1 MNLLGLDLL
10 AELVLPSYKFYFW
23 NVLTLKSIVWT
34 RRTPKNIWKYDWL
47 KSWVEM
53 QEVSHGHDFCWSR
66 NKITQIIH
74 ELSFYDVLLLN
85 STNLLMLG
93 DNARS

>member
-1 MNLLGLDLL
+1 
-10 AELVLPSYKFYFW
+10 
-23 NVLTLKSIVWT
+23 
-34 RRTPKNIWKYDWL
+34 
-47 KSWVEM
+47 M
-53 QEVSHGHDFCWSR
+53 QEISHGHDFCWNR

-93 DNARS
+93 DNARSYGLFYVLKEIENNFITSEL

>member
-1 MNLLGLDLL
+1 
-10 AELVLPSYKFYFW
+10 
-23 NVLTLKSIVWT
+23 
-34 RRTPKNIWKYDWL
+34 
-47 KSWVEM
+47 M
-53 QEVSHGHDFCWSR
+53 QEISHGHDFCWNR

-93 DNARS
+93 DNARSHGLFYVLKEIENNFITSEL